1 MSTPTINPTHDAY
14 SERLQSTINAYDRAP
29 EEYAIRYRSVDT
41 ARLRDAFLSELPS
54 IRGPVL
60 DAGCG
65 TGRDLAGFS
74 HAGVIA
80 IGVDLSAGLLAEAA
94 RHSGADR
101 LIRCDFRELPLPSES
116 MCGVWSMASLV
127 HLDHS
132 SVVRALSEFR
142 RVLTRD
148 GVVFASI
155 ASGFGDEWRPSPHGQ
170 HRWFHYYTESEIQQM
185 AIEASLTVVSLA
197 TEPGQVGGS
206 WINALLRPS
215 D

>member
-1 MSTPTINPTHDAY
+1 MPTHTAPF
-14 SERLQSTINAYDRAP
+14 ERLQLTINAYDRAP
-29 EEYAIRYRSVDT
+29 EEYAARYRSVDT
-41 ARLRDAFLSELPS
+41 AHLRDGFLGKLPS
-54 IRGPVL
+54 LRGPVL

-74 HAGVIA
+74 HAGATV

-94 RHSGADR
+94 RHCGTNR
-101 LIRCDFRELPLPSES
+101 LIRCDFRELPLRSES

-155 ASGFGDEWRPSPHGQ
+155 ASGTGDEWRPSPYGQ
-170 HRWFHYYTESEIQQM
+170 HRWFHYYTESEIQEM
-185 AIEASLTVVSLA
+185 AVEADLALVSLT
-197 TEPGQVGGS
+197 TEPGSVGGLWS
-206 WINALLRPS
+206 NALLRRS
-215 D
+215 H